1 MTKNMLLGVAL
12 GLPLFIY
19 SQPLF
24 AQAGGAPKDKLNE
37 ATKVQSQ
44 SNEEGRDSQKNIN
57 SYADQTDSDLREYKS
72 VLKQIESM
80 KVYNQQMRD
89 LIVSQEKEMISIQE
103 KMKNVTNL
111 KKDVLPLVA
120 SMLKNLEVFISL
132 DTPFLKAE
140 RSKRLEELN
149 ALMSRADISTSEK
162 FRRVLE
168 AYQIENEYGRT
179 IEAYNGKVD
188 LENGEE
194 ISVEFLRVGRL
205 ALMYRGLDGGTFGRW
220 DSKEKKFVSLEGKY
234 KSALKQ
240 GLRVAKKQ
248 QAPSLLKIP
257 VIKSAKA
264 TSNTTTQGEG

>member
-1 MTKNMLLGVAL
+1 MIKNMLMGVLL
-12 GLPLFIY
+12 GLPLFVY
-19 SQPLF
+19 SQALI
-24 AQAGGAPKDKLNE
+24 AQDSGNAPKDKLNQ
-37 ATKVQSQ
+37 AAQVQTKSD
-44 SNEEGRDSQKNIN
+44 EEGRESQKKVDA
-57 SYADQTDSDLREYKS
+57 YADQTDSDLREYKS

-89 LIVSQEKEMISIQE
+89 LIASQEKEMISIQE

-111 KKDVLPLVA
+111 KKDILPLVA
-120 SMLKNLEVFISL
+120 SMLKNLESFIAL
-132 DTPFLKAE
+132 DVPFLKVE
-140 RSKRLEELN
+140 RAKRLQDLN

-168 AYQIENEYGRT
+168 AYQIENEYGKT
-179 IEAYNGKVD
+179 IESYSGNVA
-188 LENGEE
+188 LEDGED

-205 ALMYRGLDGGTFGRW
+205 ALMYRGLDGRTSGRW
-220 DSKEKKFVSLEGKY
+220 DSTQKKFVPLEGKF

-257 VIKSAKA
+257 VTKSAKQIE
-264 TSNTTTQGEG
+264 QGEG

>member
-1 MTKNMLLGVAL
+1 MIKHMLLGVISL
-12 GLPLFIY
+12 GLPLFVY
-19 SQPLF
+19 SQSAM
-24 AQAGGAPKDKLNE
+24 AQESNGAPKDKLNT
-37 ATKVQSQ
+37 AVSVQDKSD
-44 SNEEGRDSQKNIN
+44 EDGRKSQKNIN
-57 SYADQTDSDLREYKS
+57 SFADQTDSDLREYKS

-103 KMKNVTNL
+103 KMKNVSNL

-120 SMLKNLEVFISL
+120 SMLKNLESFISL

-140 RSKRLEELN
+140 RSKRLQELN
-149 ALMSRADISTSEK
+149 SLMARADISTSEK

-179 IEAYNGKVD
+179 IESYNGNVD

-205 ALMYRGLDGGTFGRW
+205 ALMYRGLDGSTLGRW
-220 DSKEKKFVSLEGKY
+220 DSKSKKFVSLEGKY

-257 VIKSAKA
+257 VVKSAQKV
-264 TSNTTTQGEG
+264 SEGEG